1 MSCHVEW
8 IASIGTQLYLSMV
21 AGKYLNIS
29 YLQNKKKFFKEESII
44 HYKKFKNLIQSSFLF
59 SLMKLLDNYH

>member
-29 YLQNKKKFFKEESII
+29 YLQNKKKFFKEE
-44 HYKKFKNLIQSSFLF
+44 IQ
-59 SLMKLLDNYH
+59 